1 MKSFELVIFDCDGVL
16 VDSETI
22 TNALMIDMLET
33 YGIEYTK
40 QEFVSRFVG
49 VKIEHCIETII
60 KEYNIKLPDSFLHD
74 YHLRV
79 LALLKLN
86 LKEIA
91 GVRNLINRLQVP
103 YCVASNSTQSKIEM
117 MLGKTDLL
125 KFFEGKTFSS
135 YDVPNPKPA
144 PDVYLK
150 AASVNKIRPE
160 RCAVIEDTPTGI
172 RAGKA
177 AGMTVYGFEGLFPA
191 SVLSDAGADDVFD
204 HMDQLFVSGCSN

>member
-49 VKIEHCIETII
+49 VKIEHCIESII

-74 YHLRV
+74 YHLKAV
-79 LALLKLN
+79 ELLKLN
-86 LKEIA
+86 VQEIA
-91 GVRNLINRLQVP
+91 GVRNLIHRLQVP

-117 MLGKTDLL
+117 MLAKTDLL
-125 KFFEGKTFSS
+125 RFFAGKMFSS
-135 YDVPNPKPA
+135 YDLPNPKPA

-177 AGMTVYGFEGLFPA
+177 AGMTVYGFAGLFPA
-191 SVLSDAGADDVFD
+191 SVLSEAGADDVFD
-204 HMDQLFVSGCSN
+204 HMDQLFVSGCSS